1 MPVVPPAEGG
11 PLRRRIS
18 DLFFE
23 HPLDA
28 RRLVAAGSTIVLV
41 VALGVVAWPRSSDD
55 IPTHL
60 PFVTIPPSTTT
71 TPTEVVVH
79 VAGSV
84 LRPGLY
90 HRPSG
95 DRVADLLDAAGGPL
109 DEADLDRLNLAE
121 RLLDGVRIWVPSVE
135 EPLDPL
141 PTPGAGNI
149 PVDLNRATAVQ
160 LESLT
165 GVGPSLAAAILD
177 HRGRFGPF
185 ASVDDL
191 LAVSGI
197 GPAKLAGLSDQVRVA
212 PTG

>member
-1 MPVVPPAEGG
+1 VPVVPPAEGG

-41 VALGVVAWPRSSDD
+41 VVLGVVAWPRSSED

-90 HRPSG
+90 HLPPG
-95 DRVADLLDAAGGPL
+95 DRVADLLEAAGGPL

-121 RLLDGVRIWVPSVE
+121 PLLDGVRIWVPSVE
-135 EPLDPL
+135 EPQDPL
-141 PTPGAGNI
+141 PTPGAGNG
-149 PVDLNRATAVQ
+149 PVDLNRATAAQ

-165 GVGPSLAAAILD
+165 GVGPSLAAAIFD

-197 GPAKLAGLSDQVRVA
+197 GPAKLAGLRDQVRVA

>member
-11 PLRRRIS
+11 LLRRRIS

-121 RLLDGVRIWVPSVE
+121 RLLDGVRIWVPSVD
-135 EPLDPL
+135 EPQDPL
-141 PTPGAGNI
+141 PTPEAGTG
-149 PVDLNRATAVQ
+149 PVDLNRASASQ

-177 HRGRFGPF
+177 YRGRFGPLG
-185 ASVDDL
+185 SVDDL

-197 GPAKLAGLSDQVRVA
+197 GPAKLAGLRDQVRVA

>member
-1 MPVVPPAEGG
+1 MPVVPAAEGG
-11 PLRRRIS
+11 PLRRRVS
-18 DLFFE
+18 DFFFE

-149 PVDLNRATAVQ
+149 PVDLDRGHGRPTRVPDRRR
-160 LESLT
+160 T
-165 GVGPSLAAAILD
+165 VVGGGDPRPSWALRPVCIGRRPPSGLR
-177 HRGRFGPF
+177 HRPGQVGRP
-185 ASVDDL
+185 
-191 LAVSGI
+191 
-197 GPAKLAGLSDQVRVA
+197 Q
-212 PTG
+212 

>member
-1 MPVVPPAEGG
+1 MSFCLPLINLGYRRPLTHADLWPLG
-11 PLRRRIS
+11 PR
-18 DLFFE
+18 
-23 HPLDA
+23 A
-28 RRLVAAGSTIVLV
+28 GVAARG
-41 VALGVVAWPRSSDD
+41 VAAWPRSTDD

-60 PFVTIPPSTTT
+60 PLVTIPPSTTT

-135 EPLDPL
+135 EPLGPR
-141 PTPGAGNI
+141 PTPGGAAPGQSCSGQRQF
-149 PVDLNRATAVQ
+149 PDEATQRGRGVV
-160 LESLT
+160 
-165 GVGPSLAAAILD
+165 GVGSHAN
-177 HRGRFGPF
+177 
-185 ASVDDL
+185 
-191 LAVSGI
+191 
-197 GPAKLAGLSDQVRVA
+197 Q
-212 PTG
+212 

>member
-165 GVGPSLAAAILD
+165 GVGPSLAAAILE

-185 ASVDDL
+185 ASVAAL

>member
-135 EPLDPL
+135 DPLDPL
-141 PTPGAGNI
+141 PT
-149 PVDLNRATAVQ
+149 R
-160 LESLT
+160 
-165 GVGPSLAAAILD
+165 
-177 HRGRFGPF
+177 
-185 ASVDDL
+185 
-191 LAVSGI
+191 
-197 GPAKLAGLSDQVRVA
+197 GPATS
-212 PTG
+212 PWTSTGPRPSNSSP

>member
-71 TPTEVVVH
+71 TSTEVVVH

-121 RLLDGVRIWVPSVE
+121 RLLDG
-135 EPLDPL
+135 
-141 PTPGAGNI
+141 AGSGCRRSRN
-149 PVDLNRATAVQ
+149 PWTRCQ
-160 LESLT
+160 L
-165 GVGPSLAAAILD
+165 
-177 HRGRFGPF
+177 R
-185 ASVDDL
+185 
-191 LAVSGI
+191 
-197 GPAKLAGLSDQVRVA
+197 GPATS
-212 PTG
+212 PWTSTGPRPSSSSP

>member
-11 PLRRRIS
+11 PLRRRAS
-18 DLFFE
+18 DFFFE

-28 RRLVAAGSTIVLV
+28 RRLVAAGSALVLV
-41 VALGVVAWPRSSDD
+41 AVLGAVAWPRPADD
-55 IPTHL
+55 LPTHL

-71 TPTEVVVH
+71 MSAEVVVH
-79 VAGSV
+79 GAGAV

-90 HRPSG
+90 HRPAS
-95 DRVADLLDAAGGPL
+95 DRVADLLEAAGGPL

-121 RLLDGVRIWVPSVE
+121 PLMDGVRIWVPSVD
-135 EPLDPL
+135 EPQDPL
-141 PTPGAGNI
+141 PTPEAGTG
-149 PVDLNRATAVQ
+149 PVDRTRASASP

-177 HRGRFGPF
+177 YRGRFGPF
-185 ASVDDL
+185 GSVDAL

-197 GPAKLAGLSDQVRVA
+197 GSAKLAGLRDHVRVA